1 MKKLLLIASL
11 LLSTLTTVHS
21 QCGWS
26 GVSNATANLFPSTS
40 GWTVQAAGS
49 GTYTWWQG
57 CQGDNYTVSSCGS
70 SFDTQLTFYRY
81 DGSNW
86 ISQAYNDDNGPDC
99 GGSAASISFFYSLPT
114 SDQNIF
120 VINRYNCQGYA
131 GSTSAVLKYRNDG
144 PNAPPTPTGGGS
156 SCGTAT
162 LVRGGS
168 PAYSNITYYWQNSP
182 TGTSTSLGSGVTK
195 SVTSSGTWYQ
205 RARNSCSGAWSASS
219 AGATV
224 TMYSNVSAYNNTS
237 TSAICEGSTKTLS
250 GSQSSSAGSGS
261 WSLVSGSGYISG
273 STYYT
278 GSISSNST
286 VRVRYTVTNGP
297 CSNYSDI
304 TFTVYNNSGAINST
318 STGSIC
324 EGSTKTLSG
333 SQAGPGSGSWSVVSG
348 GGYISGSTY
357 YTASISSNS
366 TVRVRYTV
374 TNGPCSNYSDKVFTV
389 YAAPVAYNYTST
401 SPICENSTK
410 FLNGGNNTSGG
421 SGSWSIVSGGGS
433 ISGSTY
439 YPGNITSN
447 TVVSVRYIASNYMC
461 ISDASSIESFTVHAQ
476 PTITSSGAAM
486 CQGDTRSLTTSVS
499 GTTFSGIGVSGST
512 FTAPNPGG
520 LSANY
525 TITATNGPCSSS
537 QIITVYGTASIT
549 STAED
554 LCEGSTRLI
563 QTAQSGGVLSAS
575 CGSCLSGNTFTAPTP
590 SSGNSETFTIS
601 YTAIGSPCNAT
612 TQDLLVFADPSAASA
627 GADAESCLDGAATM
641 SASSPV
647 IGTGIWTW
655 STAPTYE
662 SGSNPLSPT
671 ASVSFNGPGTYTGT
685 WTVSNGACGDVANPQ
700 TANVVV
706 TSAANNMM
714 LVNNGMTSTA
724 VEVCTEGAWTYYATA
739 AKPDEY
745 LFAINKNGNT
755 FTADVT
761 ITDVAGSAPIESIGG
776 QPNVRGTWLL
786 SRYWNASI
794 KSGSITTTVA
804 IRYFIDDAELIAAQN
819 AADAFLASSP
829 LSAVSAVT
837 PLTFFKT
844 QTAAFDPNTDLV
856 NGDFTFTPT
865 YLNIKTSG
873 TTNGLTY
880 YELDGITSFS
890 GGTGGFG
897 VNDGGS
903 SLPVELI
910 SFNAKAVDNQYIQL
924 DWATATEINND
935 GFEVLRSTNG
945 IDFERIAWMDGH
957 GNSTETN
964 EYVFRDHGVN
974 KGVSYYYQLKQIDFD
989 GQYEY
994 FDIKTARL
1002 EGQTNFFVGA
1012 LVPNPSKGNDVVSVN
1027 VETASGEVM
1036 TVQIFDQIGSEVK
1049 KVTYML
1055 FAAENGLDIDIS
1067 DLVEGTY
1074 FLTFANRMGK
1084 ETRKLVVIK

>member
-1 MKKLLLIASL
+1 MKKILLIASL

-26 GVSNATANLFPSTS
+26 GQSNATQYLYPSTS
-40 GWTVQAAGS
+40 GWTTQSAGS
-49 GTYTWWQG
+49 GTYTYWQG

-86 ISQAYNDDNGPDC
+86 AYQAYNDDNGPDC
-99 GGSAASISFFYSLPT
+99 GGSNASLSFLYSL
-114 SDQNIF
+114 SSSINNIF
-120 VINRYNCQGYA
+120 VINRYSCQGYA

-144 PNAPPTPTGGGS
+144 PNAPPTPSVGGS
-156 SCGTAT
+156 YCGSTT
-162 LVRGGS
+162 LVRGGA
-168 PAYSNITYYWQNSP
+168 PQYSTLTYYWQNSP
-182 TGTSTSLGSGVTK
+182 FGTSTSLGSGATK
-195 SVTSSGTWYQ
+195 SVSSSGTWYQ
-205 RARNSCSGAWSASS
+205 RAYNSCSGAWSASS
-219 AGATV
+219 AGVSV
-224 TMYSNVSAYNNTS
+224 TIYGFTSAYNNTS
-237 TSAICEGSTKTLS
+237 SAPICESSSKSLSGSQSSNAGSGSWSIVLGGGSISGNTYYPGNISTNTTVRVRYTVNNGPCSSYSDREFTVYADPIAFNNTSTAGICEGSTKTLS
-250 GSQSSSAGSGS
+250 GF
-261 WSLVSGSGYISG
+261 
-273 STYYT
+273 
-278 GSISSNST
+278 
-286 VRVRYTVTNGP
+286 P
-297 CSNYSDI
+297 
-304 TFTVYNNSGAINST
+304 T
-318 STGSIC
+318 S
-324 EGSTKTLSG
+324 
-333 SQAGPGSGSWSVVSG
+333 PGSG
-348 GGYISGSTY
+348 
-357 YTASISSNS
+357 A
-366 TVRVRYTV
+366 
-374 TNGPCSNYSDKVFTV
+374 
-389 YAAPVAYNYTST
+389 
-401 SPICENSTK
+401 
-410 FLNGGNNTSGG
+410 
-421 SGSWSIVSGGGS
+421 WSIVSGGGS
-433 ISGSTY
+433 ISGNTY
-439 YPGNITSN
+439 YPGNVTSN
-447 TVVSVRYIASNYMC
+447 QAVTVRY
-461 ISDASSIESFTVHAQ
+461 TVTNGPCSPDVDTKTFIVYAQ
-476 PTITSSGAAM
+476 PTITSSGAAL
-486 CQGDTRSLTTSVS
+486 CQGDTKSLTSNVS
-499 GTTFSGIGVSGST
+499 GTTFSGQGISGST

-525 TITATNGPCSSS
+525 TITATNGPCSTS
-537 QIITVYGTASIT
+537 QTITVYGSASIT

-554 LCEGSTRLI
+554 LCEGSTRTI
-563 QTAQSGGVLSAS
+563 QTSQNGGVLSAS

-601 YTAIGSPCNAT
+601 YSAFGSPCNAT
-612 TQDLLVFADPSAASA
+612 TQDLLVFTDPTAASA
-627 GADAESCLDGAATM
+627 GADGESCLDGAVMM

-647 IGTGIWTW
+647 VGTGIWTW

-706 TSAANNMM
+706 TSASNNMM
-714 LVNNGMTSTA
+714 LVNNGMTLTA

-739 AKPDEY
+739 AKPQEY

-761 ITDVAGSAPIESIGG
+761 ITDVAGSAPIESAS
-776 QPNVRGTWLL
+776 NARGTWLL

-794 KSGSITTTVA
+794 KSGSINTTVA
-804 IRYFIDDAELIAAQN
+804 IRYFIDDAELTAAQN
-819 AADAFLASSP
+819 AANAFLSSSP
-829 LSAVSAVT
+829 LSAVSALT

-844 QTAAFDPNTDLV
+844 QSAAFDPNTDLA

-865 YLNIKTSG
+865 YLNINTSG

-974 KGVSYYYQLKQIDFD
+974 KGLSYYYQLKQIDYD

-1002 EGQTNFFVGA
+1002 EGQTNFFIGA
-1012 LVPNPSKGNDVVSVN
+1012 LVPNPSKGNDVVSVD

-1036 TVQIFDQIGSEVK
+1036 TVQIFDQIGAEVK

-1067 DLVEGTY
+1067 DLTEGTY
-1074 FLTFANRMGK
+1074 FLSFESSMGT
-1084 ETRKLVVIK
+1084 ETRKLVVLK

>member
-99 GGSAASISFFYSLPT
+99 GGSAASISFFYSLP
-114 SDQNIF
+114 SSYQNIF

-182 TGTSTSLGSGVTK
+182 FGTSTSLGSGSTK
-195 SVTSSGTWYQ
+195 SVTGSGTWYQ
-205 RARNSCSGAWSASS
+205 RARNSCSGAWSPSS

-224 TMYSNVSAYNNTS
+224 TIYSYVSAYNNTS
-237 TSAICEGSTKTLS
+237 NSAICESSTKTLS

-261 WSLVSGSGYISG
+261 WSILFGG
-273 STYYT
+273 
-278 GSISSNST
+278 GSISGNTYYPGNIST
-286 VRVRYTVTNGP
+286 NTSVRVRYTVNNGP
-297 CSNYSDI
+297 CSSYSDRE
-304 TFTVYNNSGAINST
+304 FMVYADPIAFNNT
-318 STGSIC
+318 STAGIC
-324 EGSTKTLSG
+324 ESSSKSLSG
-333 SQAGPGSGSWSVVSG
+333 FPTSPGSG
-348 GGYISGSTY
+348 
-357 YTASISSNS
+357 A
-366 TVRVRYTV
+366 
-374 TNGPCSNYSDKVFTV
+374 
-389 YAAPVAYNYTST
+389 
-401 SPICENSTK
+401 
-410 FLNGGNNTSGG
+410 
-421 SGSWSIVSGGGS
+421 WSIVSGGGS
-433 ISGSTY
+433 ISGTTY
-439 YPGNITSN
+439 YPGNVTSN
-447 TVVSVRYIASNYMC
+447 QAVTVRY
-461 ISDASSIESFTVHAQ
+461 TVTNGPCSPDTDTKTFIVYAQ

-486 CQGDTRSLTTSVS
+486 CQGDTKSLTSNVS
-499 GTTFSGIGVSGST
+499 GTTFSGQGISGST

-537 QIITVYGTASIT
+537 QTITVYGSASIT

-554 LCEGSTRLI
+554 LCEGSTRTI
-563 QTAQSGGVLSAS
+563 QTSQNGGVLSAS

-601 YTAIGSPCNAT
+601 YSAFGSPCDAT
-612 TQDLLVFADPSAASA
+612 TQDLLVFTDPTAASA
-627 GADAESCLDGAATM
+627 GADGESCLDGVSTM

-647 IGTGIWTW
+647 VGTGIWTW

-706 TSAANNMM
+706 TSASNNMM
-714 LVNNGMTSTA
+714 LVNNGMTLTA

-739 AKPDEY
+739 AKPQEY

-761 ITDVAGSAPIESIGG
+761 ITDVAGSAPIESAS
-776 QPNVRGTWLL
+776 NARGTWLL

-794 KSGSITTTVA
+794 TSGSITTTVA
-804 IRYFIDDAELIAAQN
+804 IRYFIDDAELTAAQN
-819 AADAFLASSP
+819 AANAFLASSP

-844 QTAAFDPNTDLV
+844 QSAAFDPNTDLA

-974 KGVSYYYQLKQIDFD
+974 KGVNYYYQLKQIDYD

-1002 EGQTNFFVGA
+1002 EGQTNFFIGT

-1027 VETASGEVM
+1027 VETTTGEVM
-1036 TVQIFDQIGSEVK
+1036 TVQIFDQIGAEVK

-1067 DLVEGTY
+1067 DLTEGTY
-1074 FLTFANRMGK
+1074 FLSFESSMGT
-1084 ETRKLVVIK
+1084 ETRKLVVLK